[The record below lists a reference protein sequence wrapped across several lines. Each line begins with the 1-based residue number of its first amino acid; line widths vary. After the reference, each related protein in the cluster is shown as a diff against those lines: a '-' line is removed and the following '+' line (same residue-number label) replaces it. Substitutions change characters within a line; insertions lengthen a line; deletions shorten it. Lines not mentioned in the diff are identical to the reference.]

1 MVPPFLGSNP
11 RAPANNM
18 LSNINKISSNKIIK
32 DIFNILN
39 DGEEETACLL
49 VGGCIRNLVIEKEI
63 DDYDIVT
70 ILLPEKIK
78 EKLNKINLSFDDTF
92 EKYGS
97 IKILTKECSIEINT
111 LRKDYNQDG
120 RHADV
125 MFTNDWKQDALRR
138 DFSMNAIYSDLEGRV
153 YDPFNGI
160 DDLKNGKIVFIGDPL
175 KKIEEDG
182 LRVLRYFRFFV
193 HA

>member
-1 MVPPFLGSNP
+1 
-11 RAPANNM
+11 M
-18 LSNINKISSNKIIK
+18 LSNIDKISSNKIIK

-92 EKYGS
+92 EKYG
-97 IKILTKECSIEINT
+97 
-111 LRKDYNQDG
+111 
-120 RHADV
+120 
-125 MFTNDWKQDALRR
+125 
-138 DFSMNAIYSDLEGRV
+138 
-153 YDPFNGI
+153 
-160 DDLKNGKIVFIGDPL
+160 
-175 KKIEEDG
+175 
-182 LRVLRYFRFFV
+182 
-193 HA
+193 